1 MTRVA
6 KLPWIWTKP
15 VKILKKARLSQ
26 AMPLKK
32 EKLLLAN
39 LLVKLKLKSKNAIIW
54 ANMQNISK
62 VKQYL
67 FKILQLLWHS
77 NSQLISR
84 NFFYFRLWR
93 QFLNAY
99 SSDLFQELKNVV
111 WLRLISLELSLI
123 CLYKDSTFL
132 CLKDTQKYSISRESR
147 LTIHMNSRTDMVLNH
162 AVLISSKK

>member
-1 MTRVA
+1 MVFRRARRLPMMMTRVA

-67 FKILQLLWHS
+67 FKILQLL
-77 NSQLISR
+77 
-84 NFFYFRLWR
+84 
-93 QFLNAY
+93 
-99 SSDLFQELKNVV
+99 
-111 WLRLISLELSLI
+111 
-123 CLYKDSTFL
+123 
-132 CLKDTQKYSISRESR
+132 
-147 LTIHMNSRTDMVLNH
+147 
-162 AVLISSKK
+162 